1 MFTPNQNPGFNSNL
15 GAGMPHYGSLAEHT
29 AQLEGFDPGET
40 IESLIV
46 LEERIIAES
55 LIDICV
61 QRAQES
67 NSGYSASYFVRD
79 FQRQGLFGSP
89 MRSYEEIDYHDRNQD
104 ISPKITY

>member
-1 MFTPNQNPGFNSNL
+1 MFTPNQSPGFNPNV
-15 GAGMPHYGSLAEHT
+15 GAGMPHYNSLAEHT

-40 IESLIV
+40 PENLLIM
-46 LEERIIAES
+46 EERIIAES

-67 NSGYSASYFVRD
+67 SSGYSASYYVRD

-89 MRSYEEIDYHDRNQD
+89 MKSYVEIDHFDRNQD
-104 ISPKITY
+104 ISPKAVY